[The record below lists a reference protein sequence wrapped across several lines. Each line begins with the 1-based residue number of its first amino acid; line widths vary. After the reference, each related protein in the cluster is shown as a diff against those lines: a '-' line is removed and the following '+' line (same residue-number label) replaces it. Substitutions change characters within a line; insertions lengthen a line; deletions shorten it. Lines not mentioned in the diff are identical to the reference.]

1 MFVVMPE
8 GTAEGT
14 TEGMRGMMA
23 DSRSTSQP
31 TTMLGEDRASVRH
44 GDIVGGTTPTIGAVA
59 VDPRLSAE
67 VMELVEQAEQADD
80 PRLRR
85 MAAVVRNGWASLRTR
100 SGSPSDHRT
109 YVDLGRVIAAAVAS
123 AARASATPITVSLP
137 AEPTPVLVDQDAT
150 ASAVETLVVLVAASS
165 SAQQVRVR
173 LTAPEASD
181 DVTAPVR
188 TQLHVVG
195 PDAQLS
201 ASSAARVLGAFIR
214 AYPAVAADATMRVSR
229 DGVQLRAG
237 SFSMRSDSSGT
248 TATCSWPLDLG

>member
-14 TEGMRGMMA
+14 AEGIRGMMA
-23 DSRSTSQP
+23 VSRSTPQP
-31 TTMLGEDRASVRH
+31 TTMLVKDRASVRH
-44 GDIVGGTTPTIGAVA
+44 GDIVGGTTPTMGAVA
-59 VDPRLSAE
+59 VDPRLSAG

-165 SAQQVRVR
+165 SGQQVRVR
-173 LTAPEASD
+173 LTAPEEGGIC
-181 DVTAPVR
+181 DVVMITLRFAR
-188 TQLHVVG
+188 ARKSSLMF
-195 PDAQLS
+195 AS
-201 ASSAARVLGAFIR
+201 AS
-214 AYPAVAADATMRVSR
+214 
-229 DGVQLRAG
+229 
-237 SFSMRSDSSGT
+237 
-248 TATCSWPLDLG
+248 TATAAAIAAVNP